1 MTKETKDDIIKML
14 KQDLRILRL
23 EKDNKQLQLDNL
35 LLIVLTLQRE
45 RDIYL
50 EKDRQALEKMNE
62 NEFVPCLFLR
72 GKGNKVLIH
81 FHANGEDI
89 GSTYG
94 LLMNINMEF

>member
-62 NEFVPCLFLR
+62 NDNDKEYISYLENKERDLLEITHDFLVSY
-72 GKGNKVLIH
+72 KIH
-81 FHANGEDI
+81 
-89 GSTYG
+89 
-94 LLMNINMEF
+94 